1 MSSNAVFNIIDRVAN
16 ASGTKDKKSILA
28 SSCDERESLKRAL
41 HFTYSP
47 FVTYGITVPWNWHGI
62 EGGKEFDAGTFNL
75 LKALA
80 SREITGHAAHSVVH
94 DELTALSPC
103 SAQLLVRIINKDMRA
118 GISESTINS
127 VFPGLIPEAPYM
139 RCILSKAAKNNK
151 FNWEEGVYSQLKADG
166 MFANCTVTESGAVFT
181 SRQGHQ
187 IKVPT
192 ELSDAAGVTFT
203 QDTVSMGELLVTKG
217 GNVLPRKDGNALLNN
232 GDLDGCEVRYVVWD
246 QVPIEC
252 WVPGGRCDTKYMVRY
267 ASLYAQVVNGPH
279 KQIRMIGTKLVH
291 SYAEARAHAM
301 EFQRQG
307 LEGSVYKDPH
317 APWIDGTSPWQVK
330 LKVEFVVDLEIIGF
344 TVGKG
349 KRAKDFGALVCA
361 TSDRLLQVDVAGLKE
376 ADYARINDDRESYL
390 GTIVAVSANDIS
402 EVDEVASLMHPRVA
416 EFRKDKV
423 VADTLQ
429 QVRDQLE
436 SARVG
441 HPKKSAGH
449 T

>member
-28 SSCDERESLKRAL
+28 SACFEKEDLKYCLLLA
-41 HFTYSP
+41 YSP
-47 FVTYGITVPWNWHGI
+47 FCTYGITVSPGVYGTD
-62 EGGKEFDAGTFNL
+62 GGKEFDVFTHQL
-75 LKALA
+75 L
-80 SREITGHAAHSVVH
+80 SRLMKRDLTGHAAHEAIS
-94 DELTALSPC
+94 DELATLSPC

-139 RCILSKAAKNNK
+139 RCILSKAAKNDK

-187 IKVPT
+187 ILVPI
-192 ELSDAAGVTFT
+192 ELSNAAGETFT
-203 QDTVSMGELLVTKG
+203 PGTVSMGELLVTKG
-217 GNVLPRKDGNALLNN
+217 GNVLPRKDGNALINN

-279 KQIRMIGTKLVH
+279 KQIKMIGTKLVH
-291 SYAEARAHAM
+291 SYVEARAHAM

-390 GTIVAVSANDIS
+390 GTIVAVAANDIS

-436 SARVG
+436 SARNG
-441 HPKKSAGH
+441 G
-449 T
+449 

>member
-28 SSCDERESLKRAL
+28 SSCNERESLKRAL

-47 FVTYGITVPWNWHGI
+47 FVTYGITVPWNWHGV

-80 SREITGHAAHSVVH
+80 SREITGHAAHEAIS
-94 DELTALSPC
+94 DELATLSPC

-118 GISESTINS
+118 GVSESTINS

-139 RCILSKAAKNNK
+139 RCILSKAAKNAK
-151 FNWEEGVYSQLKADG
+151 FDWVEGVYSQLKADG
-166 MFANCTVTESGAVFT
+166 MFANCTVTESGVVFT

-203 QDTVSMGELLVTKG
+203 QDTVSMGELLVTRG
-217 GNVLPRKDGNALLNN
+217 GNVLPRKDGNALINN

-252 WVPGGRCDTKYMVRY
+252 WVPGGRFDTKYMVRY

-291 SYAEARAHAM
+291 SYAEVRAHAM

-349 KRAKDFGALVCA
+349 KRSKDFGALVCA

-376 ADYARINDDRESYL
+376 ADYTRINEDREAYL
-390 GTIVAVSANDIS
+390 GTIVAVAANDIS

-436 SARVG
+436 SARNG
-441 HPKKSAGH
+441 G
-449 T
+449 

>member
-47 FVTYGITVPWNWHGI
+47 FVTYGITVPWNWHGV

-94 DELTALSPC
+94 DELTAQSPC

-139 RCILSKAAKNNK
+139 RCILSKAAKNDK
-151 FNWEEGVYSQLKADG
+151 FNWAEGVYSQLKADG

-203 QDTVSMGELLVTKG
+203 QDTVSMGELLVTRG
-217 GNVLPRKDGNALLNN
+217 GNVLPRKDGNALINN
-232 GDLDGCEVRYVVWD
+232 GDLDGCEVHYVVWD
-246 QVPIEC
+246 QVPIEY
-252 WVPGGRCDTKYMVRY
+252 WVPSGRCDTKYMVRY
-267 ASLYAQVVNGPH
+267 ASLYAQIVNGPH

-376 ADYARINDDRESYL
+376 ADYARINEDREAYL
-390 GTIVAVSANDIS
+390 GTIVAVAANDIS

-436 SARVG
+436 SARNG
-441 HPKKSAGH
+441 G
-449 T
+449 

>member
-47 FVTYGITVPWNWHGI
+47 FVTYGITVPWNWHGT

-203 QDTVSMGELLVTKG
+203 QDTVSMGELLVVKD

-252 WVPGGRCDTKYMVRY
+252 WVPSGRCDTKYMVRY

-291 SYAEARAHAM
+291 SYVEARAHAM

-390 GTIVAVSANDIS
+390 GTIVAVAANDIS

-436 SARVG
+436 SARNG
-441 HPKKSAGH
+441 G
-449 T
+449 